1 MKLKALITA
10 LVLGSSSLA
19 LASPSW
25 SGGVQVT
32 ATSRY
37 GHGPVVRDHRGW
49 GEEQPAPIVRD
60 HRGDFDDDRDRD
72 GDRDGARSW
81 VELGQVAMR
90 GSHEAAY
97 VRSNERFSTVM
108 IKSDAGCT
116 NISEIHIGYA
126 NGEVQIIRDV
136 DQRLDGSNP
145 MLTVAL
151 DQRSPLRRI
160 VIYGNSN
167 RGASNTVYAI

>member
-1 MKLKALITA
+1 MNIKALITA

-32 ATSRY
+32 TASRY

-49 GEEQPAPIVRD
+49 GEEQPAPVVRD
-60 HRGDFDDDRDRD
+60 HRGDFDGDRDRD
-72 GDRDGARSW
+72 GSRNW
-81 VELGQVAMR
+81 VELNQVAMAN
-90 GSHEAAY
+90 GHEAVY
-97 VRSNERFSTVM
+97 LNSNERFSTVM
-108 IKSDAGCT
+108 IKSATGCT

-126 NGEVQIIRDV
+126 NGEVQIVRDV

-145 MLTVAL
+145 MMTVAL
-151 DQRSPLRRI
+151 DQRSPVRRI
-160 VIYGNSN
+160 VIYGNGD
-167 RGASNTVYAI
+167 RGASNTVFAI